1 MASTTSLT
9 LPWAHPWGLWSGSL
23 STGTWTQLPRAP
35 LGVALCWLAAWTV
48 LSPPPFPFQRPLPC
62 SAAAYE
68 PSVLEVIE
76 SSCSCWAEV
85 RVLQSAPQPWTEHTG
100 IPTTTHLIP
109 PQPGQKLSLSSSPGP
124 NKPGSSLS
132 FSLFHLSISWHAVT
146 PLIGI
151 INQTGQIRLQIKINF
166 PEHPPLR
173 HLHFCSKASLLTGL
187 LPPHL
192 LNKSKMS
199 TAGSRLKT
207 RTLWQTVGVHYCFID
222 INNSP
227 YLQRWWLLRT
237 NLPSM

>member
-1 MASTTSLT
+1 MQCRSIWALCARSDRVKLFLLSGGQGPSVSTSALNRAHRNPHHHPPHPSLT
-9 LPWAHPWGLWSGSL
+9 
-23 STGTWTQLPRAP
+23 RAE
-35 LGVALCWLAAWTV
+35 A
-48 LSPPPFPFQRPLPC
+48 
-62 SAAAYE
+62 
-68 PSVLEVIE
+68 
-76 SSCSCWAEV
+76 
-85 RVLQSAPQPWTEHTG
+85 
-100 IPTTTHLIP
+100 
-109 PQPGQKLSLSSSPGP
+109 LSLSSSPGP

-151 INQTGQIRLQIKINF
+151 INQTGQIRLQIKINY

-207 RTLWQTVGVHYCFID
+207 WTLWQTVGVHYCFID